1 MRHLVPSLLLLAL
14 ASNSAMAENYLT
26 RNHPAM
32 VLQIGTQLESP
43 VPAVDYVVT
52 QPNGTRSQAT
62 AQPMDGRPGIA
73 VYPNSFSNAGR
84 HPGTYRWTASIRG
97 QVVAQGQFRMGKGA
111 QGEDLVSAPAGR

>member
-1 MRHLVPSLLLLAL
+1 MRHLAPSLLLLTL
-14 ASNSAMAENYLT
+14 ASSPAVAENYLT
-26 RNHPAM
+26 SNHPAM

-73 VYPNSFSNAGR
+73 VYPNSFSN
-84 HPGTYRWTASIRG
+84 PGTYRWTASIRG